1 MVDSKMVCD
10 SAERT
15 AGRGEAKLN
24 TPAERQMKNGDVK
37 NRIAPNRDLIV
48 GMSKWSKDRS
58 L

>member
-1 MVDSKMVCD
+1 MVCN

-15 AGRGEAKLN
+15 AGRGKAKLN
-24 TPAERQMKNGDVK
+24 TTAERQMKNGDVR

-48 GMSKWSKDRS
+48 GMSKRSKDRS

>member
-1 MVDSKMVCD
+1 MVCD

-15 AGRGEAKLN
+15 AGRGKAKLN

-48 GMSKWSKDRS
+48 GISKWSKDRS